1 MQFTGSKLSPT
12 FSPTNIAFKRHESK
26 SGTCIGSVF
35 DEEHVFGVGFG
46 VRLRKSGEKR
56 ECSPHTRVVAF
67 SADQPQEL
75 KTIVPTLQKLPFVS
89 CSTFEKRLRDEEAS
103 GPLFFTP
110 PYSPEECSEPTP
122 RKHLKCSLILN
133 VSHCLFC
140 LCALL

>member
-1 MQFTGSKLSPT
+1 M
-12 FSPTNIAFKRHESK
+12 
-26 SGTCIGSVF
+26 GSVF
-35 DEEHVFGVGFG
+35 DGEHVFEVGFG

-75 KTIVPTLQKLPFVS
+75 KTTVPALQKLPFVS

-110 PYSPEECSEPTP
+110 LLP
-122 RKHLKCSLILN
+122 RG
-133 VSHCLFC
+133 VF
-140 LCALL
+140 